1 MTLSDDSCEESEHRA
16 LPPQHGNLNNVK
28 EEQEHQ
34 KKPLVSVDD
43 SDIMD
48 LLFSEDEDESSLQDT
63 IHDHIQDQGSREYV
77 EYDDVVE
84 TKPLVNSQHDYVVE
98 TKPLPLYNP
107 NPEVTVTEQVQ
118 HTNHLNSECI
128 FCPYFSTSSM
138 DEHYSSY
145 HKVRARIWRRHLESF
160 FGEEILKDDSRGFI
174 CLLCPTSTEAR
185 YSKELF
191 LQHIT
196 KYHQIISKYF
206 HEAMEKQFLD
216 CQYKSAVKTASDE
229 IVRGQSIRLPTPSFS
244 SEDEDELDL
253 LPNLMTDGDMETT
266 DHVYHVYING
276 NKTIIRP
283 DKNGS
288 TSTIFCEANCDK
300 FHHHII
306 PPTSQTS
313 QITNYEHG
321 YEHTQAYDSSHTKN
335 SGKMIQCAQSTR
347 RSLNF
352 QMLRDR
358 HAAFREQ
365 LQLKKHILKA
375 QGQSAKKRKKILPP
389 NPNPRPCDICG
400 VVCKSVAK
408 LIKHKFKVHGL
419 TMQYLDRQCDLCG
432 VVFKSVSRLHKHKY
446 KVHGVSVIK
455 K

>member
-1 MTLSDDSCEESEHRA
+1 
-16 LPPQHGNLNNVK
+16 
-28 EEQEHQ
+28 
-34 KKPLVSVDD
+34 
-43 SDIMD
+43 MD

-63 IHDHIQDQGSREYV
+63 IHDHDQDQGNREYV
-77 EYDDVVE
+77 EYDDVEE
-84 TKPLVNSQHDYVVE
+84 TKPLVNSQHDDVVE

-196 KYHQIISKYF
+196 KHHQIISKYF

-266 DHVYHVYING
+266 DHVYQE
-276 NKTIIRP
+276 KTIIRP
-283 DKNGS
+283 DKKGS
-288 TSTIFCEANCDK
+288 NSTIFCEANCDK

-358 HAAFREQ
+358 DAMYREQ

-375 QGQSAKKRKKILPP
+375 KKAKKILQKYSSILPP
-389 NPNPRPCDICG
+389 NPIIHRQCNICP
-400 VVCKSVAK
+400 VVCKSDAK
-408 LIKHKFKVHGL
+408 LMKHKVKVHGL
-419 TMQYLDRQCDLCG
+419 TMQCLDRQCGFCG
-432 VVFKSVSRLHKHKY
+432 VVCRSVSRLNKHKY